1 MSSLEENTEIN
12 MAELKTVITLLFAV
26 LATVEAK
33 NPKGKSECPPCNIQL
48 TETYGQWGKRILL
61 AKGPSDGICS
71 SNLEVPY
78 VFFGKDFG
86 LKNDACCCL
95 HTGPQNVCRK
105 NPKAQKGPVC
115 PDYPGVG
122 YNETFGPNFLK
133 VGQCQK
139 DAPFGCC
146 RPGTYRFTFSPELNG
161 LQRDTCVCVVYN
173 KGYIINQT
181 CL

>member
-1 MSSLEENTEIN
+1 MS
-12 MAELKTVITLLFAV
+12 ELKTVIILLFAV
-26 LATVEAK
+26 FAT
-33 NPKGKSECPPCNIQL
+33 GKTNTVKYPRVCPPCNLQL

-71 SNLEVPY
+71 NNQEVSY
-78 VFFGKDFG
+78 KFFGKDFG

-95 HTGPQNVCRK
+95 HTGPQNECRE
-105 NPKAQKGPVC
+105 NPYGEIGPVC

-139 DAPFGCC
+139 DEHFGCC

-161 LQRDTCVCVVYN
+161 LKRDTCVCVVYN
-173 KGYIINQT
+173 KGYIINET
-181 CL
+181 CP